1 MSSKFKSFGNYLKHV
16 IIFGCLYEVNILV
29 LKSRLKSTWRLF
41 NVAYFTYSRDQI
53 QFSPSPPSAIIRLFL
68 LLCLLWRVG
77 EEGST
82 EQKRREGCLLLS
94 QSFFFFF
101 FLCPV
106 HTIIKPSFHFGSAN
120 IAARGEEGRRKQRR
134 MKKSVQ
140 LGKHSSGWLSE
151 RQILLYL
158 VSGKESKQECT
169 IVGLSLTASPPTCSW
184 VRECVWS

>member
-1 MSSKFKSFGNYLKHV
+1 MRSEAEEASEGEKKSVCEFLQVSSKVKSFGNYLKHV

-82 EQKRREGCLLLS
+82 EKKRREGCLFLS

-101 FLCPV
+101 LPCAYHYQTLF
-106 HTIIKPSFHFGSAN
+106 SFWKCQYCSKG
-120 IAARGEEGRRKQRR
+120 RGGGGESREGWRSRSSWASTRLAGYQRGR
-134 MKKSVQ
+134 SCF
-140 LGKHSSGWLSE
+140 
-151 RQILLYL
+151 I
-158 VSGKESKQECT
+158 
-169 IVGLSLTASPPTCSW
+169 
-184 VRECVWS
+184 